1 LNTKSVIIIG
11 TGQAGFQT
19 AHSLRQGGFT
29 GKITLIGD
37 ESHLPYQRPPL
48 SKAFMLGVQGEEGLL
63 LRQPDFYAQNNID
76 IIIDQRVAAINRTQK
91 QVQLAGGQT
100 LHYDHLVLATG
111 ARVRKLELEGENLDG
126 VMYMRS
132 MDDAKNIK
140 ARMEHS
146 THIVVIGGGF
156 IGLEFA
162 AVARKFGKKVTVIE
176 AQSRLMVRAVAPVMS
191 DFFANQHKNHGVN
204 LLFNTHI
211 ERIIGDT
218 KVSSI
223 QLKNGEITP
232 ADLVVVGIGVIAN
245 EELAQEAGLTCQ
257 NGIMVDEYLATND
270 PAIYAIGDCVQHYN
284 AFAHAT
290 IRVESVQNAIDQA
303 KCVVANIMGDKVPY
317 KAVPWFWSDQYDL
330 KLQMVGINTGFDL
343 AVTRGDI
350 ASHKFSVFMYKNGQL
365 IGIDCVNRPA
375 DHMLGRKLIGQGL
388 NVPPEI
394 AQYENAD
401 LKAYLTKLNENK
413 SH

>member
-1 LNTKSVIIIG
+1 MQSVIIIG
-11 TGQAGFQT
+11 AGQAGFQT

-48 SKAFMLGVQGEEGLL
+48 SKAFMLGAQDEGTLL
-63 LRQPDFYAQNNID
+63 LRQPDFYAQNSID
-76 IIIDQRVAAINRTQK
+76 VIVNHRVEAINRTQK
-91 QVQLAGGQT
+91 HVQLTNGQE

-111 ARVRKLELEGENLDG
+111 ARARKLELEGEDLDG

-132 MDDAKNIK
+132 LNDGKDIK

-162 AVARKFGKKVTVIE
+162 AVSHKFGKNVTVIE
-176 AQSRLMVRAVAPVMS
+176 AQSRLMARAVAPVMS
-191 DFFANQHKNHGVN
+191 DFFANQHQNHGVN
-204 LLFNTHI
+204 LLLNTHI

-223 QLKNGEITP
+223 QLKNGEIIP

-245 EELAQEAGLTCQ
+245 EELAQEARLTCQ
-257 NGIMVDEYLATND
+257 NGIVVDEYLCTND

-303 KCVVANIMGDKVPY
+303 KCVATNIMGAKMPY
-317 KAVPWFWSDQYDL
+317 KSVPWFWSDQYDL
-330 KLQMVGINTGFDL
+330 KLQMVGINTGFDV
-343 AVTRGDI
+343 AVTRGDL
-350 ASHKFSVFMYKNGQL
+350 ASHKFSVFMYKEGQL
-365 IGIDCVNRPA
+365 IGIDSVNRPA
-375 DHMLGRKLIGQGL
+375 DHMLGRKLIGQEL

-394 AQYENAD
+394 AQDETAD
-401 LKAYLTKLNENK
+401 LKAYLTN
-413 SH
+413 SA